1 MRAQGMHKFSRH
13 VDDPVGKK
21 HLGNVG
27 FERFGT
33 IIQLGATWVWND
45 LGSVC
50 RRFSSYIVTSF
61 I

>member
-1 MRAQGMHKFSRH
+1 MHKFSRH